1 MAANKRYTGKYADI
15 LTVVSTKEKM
25 EIYVNTFVDQI
36 PELIK
41 FCRQTLKNIFVVNFW
56 KKQDCVLNADIVT
69 LHFYFIN
76 IIIFIKLLN
85 N

>member
-1 MAANKRYTGKYADI
+1 MGSEALSDLLWGMAANKRYTGKYADI

-41 FCRQTLKNIFVVNFW
+41 FCR
-56 KKQDCVLNADIVT
+56 
-69 LHFYFIN
+69 
-76 IIIFIKLLN
+76 
-85 N
+85 